1 MRIMMTSRV
10 RERLRDERGIALP
23 MVLLIF
29 IVGVA
34 LIGAFLVAIVGSAN
48 VSTITRTSIQSQAA
62 ADAGIAAAQVILPAR
77 AAAGEDFCAR
87 LQDGSLESSLSSQI
101 PRYAVSG
108 SCDLS
113 STPQTVT
120 IVSVGHDPASD
131 STSTV
136 QATFEITR
144 DNGGGDE
151 PAGRDSIV
159 DFGGSGDTVIHNGI
173 ALRLLNGDP
182 PTNVTVRQQNYT
194 CSIIVPGDI
203 IASGNVSTNPCVVNG
218 NVHIGGNF
226 VTNNSGSNTITGTL
240 TAAGSGAHVL
250 SGTMGSTV
258 RVNGSANLHNSA
270 VVKGDLIVSGS
281 GTTVISGVVEGN
293 VISGGPVILNQ
304 GATVKGNLVSSSSA
318 VASGGDNRAT
328 LEIKGVVEGDAKTN
342 GNVFMPDNGDSGGWV
357 KGSVFAAGT
366 AETTASN
373 RVGGN
378 VTARGAVT
386 VGRWHLAFPGRIM
399 SGGAVSLV
407 GNNSVGAA
415 LSGCTVGSVTN
426 SITWNQPPSGMDAK
440 KCQIQASA
448 LQFETLTAP
457 APVTGP
463 VISGWQAYE
472 YDASKWVGFAKPSVT
487 CSQWNAW
494 SGSGGSPLES
504 LAENTVFDL
513 RTCSNTGL
521 NRTFEIGHD
530 VVFLVNSI
538 NLNQLRINA
547 KPNTSPK
554 VWFIQPGA
562 ADGSGNPVCPS
573 PGSTAVNFENSRLTG
588 VITTVYTP
596 CTVNVSNTEFTGSI
610 YAGRITTGGA
620 STLTFASVGIPGWS
634 GNSGGGGAGGGGGS
648 GLPSFIDPSQ
658 PISQRN
664 ID

>member
-1 MRIMMTSRV
+1 MTTSRI

-23 MVLLIF
+23 MVLTIF

-34 LIGAFLVAIVGSAN
+34 LITAFLVAIVGSAN
-48 VSTITRTSIQSQAA
+48 VSNITRTGIQSQAA

-87 LQDGSLESSLSSQI
+87 LADGSLESSLTSQV
-101 PRYAVSG
+101 PRYRVSG

-113 STPQTVT
+113 ATPQTVT
-120 IVSVGHDPASD
+120 IVSEGHDPSEN
-131 STSTV
+131 STTV
-136 QATFEITR
+136 VEATFEIAV
-144 DNGGGDE
+144 DSGGGDE

-173 ALRLLNGDP
+173 TLRLLDGDP

-194 CSIIVPGDI
+194 CSVIVPGNI

-218 NVHIGGNF
+218 NVHIGGTF
-226 VTNNSGSNTITGTL
+226 VTNNSGSNVITGTL
-240 TAAGSGAHVL
+240 TAAGSGPHVL

-258 RVNGSANLHNSA
+258 RINGSANLHNSA

-281 GTTVISGVVEGN
+281 GTTVISGTVEGN
-293 VISGGPVILNQ
+293 VTSGGPVILNQ
-304 GATVKGNLVSSSSA
+304 GATVKGNLVSSSTA
-318 VASGGDNRAT
+318 IASGGDNKAT
-328 LEIKGVVEGDAKTN
+328 LEIKGTVEGDAKTN
-342 GNVFMPDNGDSGGWV
+342 GNVYIPDNGNGAWV
-357 KGSVFAAGT
+357 KGSVFATGT
-366 AETTASN
+366 AATTVSN
-373 RVGGN
+373 RVDGN
-378 VTARGAVT
+378 VTARGTVT
-386 VGRWHLAFPGRIM
+386 VSRWHLAFPGRIM
-399 SGGAVSLV
+399 SGGAVSLI

-426 SITWNQPPSGMDAK
+426 SITWNQAPSGMDAK

-463 VISGWQAYE
+463 EINGWQAYE
-472 YDASKWVGFAKPSVT
+472 YDASKWIGFAKPSVT

-494 SGSGGSPLES
+494 SGTGGAPLEN
-504 LAENTVFDL
+504 LTENTVFDL
-513 RTCSNTGL
+513 RGCSNAGL

-554 VWFIQPGA
+554 VWFIQPGNA
-562 ADGSGNPVCPS
+562 AGGNPVCPN
-573 PGSTAVNFENSRLTG
+573 PGNTAVNFEGSKLTG

-596 CTVNVSNTEFTGSI
+596 CTVNVSSTEFTGSI

-620 STLTFASVGIPGWS
+620 TTLTFASVGIPGWA
-634 GNSGGGGAGGGGGS
+634 GNSGGGGGGGGS
-648 GLPSFIDPSQ
+648 GLPSFVDPSQ

-664 ID
+664 VD